1 MVGQK
6 LDKTVAREHRELLW
20 GVNPVLEKL
29 KAAPSE
35 MAEIMLSQESQRA
48 ALVAI
53 ENEGRRLGVRITRQP
68 SQLLDQVAQ
77 GQKHQGVLA
86 WMRPYAYLSLAEL
99 EERLKASPGE
109 YWVLVL
115 DGLTDPRNFGAL
127 LRTAD
132 AVGVK
137 DIVIPKDRAVG
148 ITPVVVKASAGAI
161 HHLRICR
168 VTNLRSAIATLKNH
182 GLWVVGLESTSPV
195 ALYSQHYPARLA
207 VILGSEGRGIRP
219 LIQRECDFLVSVP
232 MRGKI
237 ASLNVSVAG
246 AVFLYELLRQ
256 KVSVDKAG
264 GKS

>member
-1 MVGQK
+1 MR
-6 LDKTVAREHRELLW
+6 DHRELLW
-20 GVNPVLEKL
+20 GVNPVHEKL
-29 KAAPSE
+29 KAMPTE
-35 MAEIMLSQESQRA
+35 IAEIILGPGPHRS
-48 ALVAI
+48 ALRGI
-53 ENEGRRLGVRITRQP
+53 EFEARRLGINITYQ
-68 SQLLDQVAQ
+68 SVHVLDQVAQ

-86 WMRPYAYLSLAEL
+86 WVRPYAYLPFSDL
-99 EERLKASPGE
+99 EQRLKTSRGE
-109 YWVLVL
+109 CWVLVL

-137 DIVIPKDRAVG
+137 DIVIPKDRSVG

-168 VTNLRSAIATLKNH
+168 VTNLRRAIVALKNQ
-182 GLWVVGLESTSPV
+182 GLWIVGLEATSPV
-195 ALYSQHYPARLA
+195 EFHTRNYPGRLA
-207 VILGSEGRGIRP
+207 VVVGGEGRGIRP
-219 LIQRECDFLVSVP
+219 LIQKECDFLASIP

-237 ASLNVSVAG
+237 SSLNVSVAG

-256 KVSVDKAG
+256 RSIIDKVG